1 MEVRND
7 SVQELANILWTQCD
21 TRILMSK
28 VTNGL
33 FQRNIGITNS
43 SIINRTITLSV
54 ERKIKLDNKNNTL
67 K

>member
-7 SVQELANILWTQCD
+7 SVQELANILWTECN
-21 TRILMSK
+21 TKILMSK

-33 FQRNIGITNS
+33 FQINIGITTS
-43 SIINRTITLSV
+43 SIINRTIGLSV